1 MENYDLID
9 DYLANRLNEQDRN
22 AFERGMEGDPALKSE
37 VEFQQ
42 QIVQGVKQARITEL
56 KTMLSNVTIS
66 TPYWTGG
73 KVAAS
78 VITAGIIAT
87 GVYFYAFE
95 DDQQISSNES
105 TQEDKKVQPSGET
118 NETLVP
124 LTSEEKKQD
133 SITTEQPREKLNT
146 KKELKKTSPVTKPDL
161 QIVDPSSEL
170 SQTEEKTELNN
181 PSRTQIGPSKM
192 EVAIATPDKKHTFH
206 YQFVDGKL
214 LLYGPFDK
222 NLYEILE
229 IHGDGHAVFLF
240 YKENYFL
247 LDEKQS
253 EIAKLEAIRDGELL
267 KKLRQYR
274 GQ

>member
-1 MENYDLID
+1 MEKYDLID
-9 DYLANRLNEQDRN
+9 DYLANRLNEQDRKT
-22 AFERGMEGDPALKSE
+22 FEQGMEGDPALKSE
-37 VEFQQ
+37 VEFHQ
-42 QIVQGVKQARITEL
+42 QIVQGVKQARISEL
-56 KTMLSNVTIS
+56 KTMLGNATIS

-73 KVAAS
+73 KLAAS

-87 GVYFYAFE
+87 GIYFYAFE
-95 DDQQISSNES
+95 EDQPITSNE
-105 TQEDKKVQPSGET
+105 TKQ
-118 NETLVP
+118 
-124 LTSEEKKQD
+124 EEKKIEPALENNEVIVPSTSDEKKGD
-133 SITTEQPREKLNT
+133 SVTIQKPKEKSNT
-146 KKELKKTSPVTKPDL
+146 KKELKPSPVTKPDL
-161 QIVDPSSEL
+161 QVVDPSSEL
-170 SQTEEKTELNN
+170 TQTEEKTELTN
-181 PSRTQIGPSKM
+181 PSKTEIGPSKM
-192 EVAIATPDKKHTFH
+192 EVAIAAPDKKHTFH
-206 YQFVDGKL
+206 YQFVEGKL

-253 EIAKLEAIRDGELL
+253 VITKLEAIRDGDLL

>member
-22 AFERGMEGDPALKSE
+22 TFEQGMEGDPALKSE

-42 QIVQGVKQARITEL
+42 QIVQGVKQARVAEL
-56 KTMLSNVTIS
+56 KSMLSNVTIS
-66 TPYWTGG
+66 TPYWTSG
-73 KVAAS
+73 KVAAT

-87 GVYFYAFE
+87 GVYFFAFE
-95 DDQQISSNES
+95 DDQQSTSNET
-105 TQEDKKVQPSGET
+105 TQEKKIQPSSET

-124 LTSEEKKQD
+124 LTSEEKKED
-133 SITTEQPREKLNT
+133 SVTTLQPKEKLNT

-170 SQTEEKTELNN
+170 SQTEEKKELAD
-181 PSRTQIGPSKM
+181 PTTSQIGPSKM
-192 EVAIATPDKKHTFH
+192 EVAIASPDKKHTFH